1 LQPPTEAKRERDRAE
16 LSQAESDLIDEL
28 GGPCTAWLPRYDR
41 ERLCRKL
48 IAGTPESDEIH
59 KIKAEFEVVMRSRA
73 ALAQR
78 R

>member
-1 LQPPTEAKRERDRAE
+1 
-16 LSQAESDLIDEL
+16 
-28 GGPCTAWLPRYDR
+28 
-41 ERLCRKL
+41 L
-48 IAGTPESDEIH
+48 IAGTLESEEIH